1 MLNSINKLPFPVLS
15 LLLILLLG
23 WVLGFLAGIFLD
35 APKKKDQH
43 NQIKADSLIEKS
55 NIKLDI
61 KKGETQQEKLH
72 TTKETALLINNIFLV
87 FFLMSSSH
95 KNANILLVIKIS

>member
-1 MLNSINKLPFPVLS
+1 M
-15 LLLILLLG
+15 
-23 WVLGFLAGIFLD
+23 D

-55 NIKLDI
+55 NIKLGI

-72 TTKETALLINNIFLV
+72 TTKETSPLINNIILG
-87 FFLMSSSH
+87 FFKMSSSH
-95 KNANILLVIKIS
+95 KNANILLVVKTS

>member
-1 MLNSINKLPFPVLS
+1 MLNSINKLPFPVFS

-23 WVLGFLAGIFLD
+23 WVLGLLAGMFLD

-55 NIKLDI
+55 NIKLGI
-61 KKGETQQEKLH
+61 KKGRHDKR
-72 TTKETALLINNIFLV
+72 KYP
-87 FFLMSSSH
+87 
-95 KNANILLVIKIS
+95 

>member
-72 TTKETALLINNIFLV
+72 ITKETALLINIFLV

-95 KNANILLVIKIS
+95 KNANILLVIKTS